1 MLGSRKKDMLNK
13 EKYFERFL
21 VLFDA
26 VVAIVITIIVLTI
39 HIPEGSSRVDT
50 KFLLDIGT
58 TIAFYG
64 ISFYI
69 VATFWEMHHRIVESI
84 VGSTRKFIGYNFGF
98 LFILSLFPIACI
110 FMNDASTKQVEGLR
124 QFAFVFYMV
133 VNALASVM
141 QVRIM
146 YYMRKHTDEMI
157 FDEAMRLQ
165 HDEREVDYY
174 YRHAKLKM
182 YLNIFPIV
190 IAFCLPSLAFVA
202 YIAVALLVMRSLN
215 QVNKKMNT

>member
-26 VVAIVITIIVLTI
+26 VVAIIITIIVLTI
-39 HIPEGSSRVDT
+39 HIPENATRVDAT
-50 KFLLDIGT
+50 FLMDIGT

-84 VGSTRKFIGYNFGF
+84 VGSTRKFIGYNFGL

-110 FMNDASTKQVEGLR
+110 FMNDASTKHVEGLR

-133 VNALASVM
+133 VNSLASIM

-146 YYMRKHTDEMI
+146 YYIRKHTDEMI
-157 FDEAMRLQ
+157 FDEEMLLQ
-165 HDEREVDYY
+165 HDEEHINRY
-174 YRHAKLKM
+174 YRHAKSKM
-182 YLNIFPIV
+182 YLNFFPIL
-190 IAFCLPSLAFVA
+190 IAFFFPSFAFVS
-202 YIAVALLVMRSLN
+202 YIIVALLVMQSLKWAN
-215 QVNKKMNT
+215 RE